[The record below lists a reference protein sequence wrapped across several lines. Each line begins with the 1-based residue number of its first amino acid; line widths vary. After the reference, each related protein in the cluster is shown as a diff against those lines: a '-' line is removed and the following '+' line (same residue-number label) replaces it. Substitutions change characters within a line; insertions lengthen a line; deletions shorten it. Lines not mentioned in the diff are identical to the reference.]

1 MKKYYS
7 NLIALVFFV
16 TLACQPQTNIDSIIV
31 EKQSL
36 ENSFISTEIE
46 PLDENDLEGDYSIT
60 IKFDKE
66 SDSNFYPSTL
76 SICAINENATKRIQ
90 NDIVV
95 YELIT
100 DNVTV
105 KEQYQIA
112 LNERD
117 SKRKQP
123 PGFSIGCSVSFTTP
137 GEFDENCGET
147 CSDTSLLGG
156 DTWFCVCLYDCSFEF
171 DFS

>member
-1 MKKYYS
+1 MKNYYLNS
-7 NLIALVFFV
+7 ITILLFV
-16 TLACQPQTNIDSIIV
+16 TLACQPQTNIESIQV

-36 ENSFISTEIE
+36 ENSFLSTEIE
-46 PLDENDLEGDYSIT
+46 PLDENDLEGEYSIT

-66 SDSNFYPSTL
+66 SNSNLYPTSL
-76 SICAINENATKRIQ
+76 SICAINEIATKRIQ

-100 DNVTV
+100 DNVIV
-105 KEQYQIA
+105 KEQYRIA

-117 SKRKQP
+117 SKQKQL